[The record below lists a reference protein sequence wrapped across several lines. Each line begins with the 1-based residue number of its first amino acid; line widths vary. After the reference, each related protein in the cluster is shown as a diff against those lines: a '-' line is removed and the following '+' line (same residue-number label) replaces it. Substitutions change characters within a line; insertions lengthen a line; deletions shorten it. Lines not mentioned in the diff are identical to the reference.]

1 MLLKRTD
8 LEKREREI
16 LAPYATFSDSA
27 TRKFS
32 DSSSDEFRTQFQR
45 DHARI
50 IHSKAFRRL
59 KGKTQVFVAHYGDHY
74 RNRLTHTLEVSQ
86 ISRNLARNLAVNEDL
101 AGAIALAHDL
111 GHTPFGHAGEER
123 LDSLL
128 RKFNRSFEHN
138 RQSRRILTT
147 LEKKYV
153 GFGGLNL
160 TSDLLD
166 GLAKHSTPYDSPSS
180 DGRQPSL
187 EAQIVNLADEIAYT
201 NHDLDDGLRGKIFTH
216 KDLKN
221 LKLWEAA
228 IEKVDSNLPDEA
240 FNHRAVSAIIDLLTT
255 DLLRKTSKDL
265 EENKIKSL
273 NEIKNFRESFVNFST
288 SIQKDLEELRE
299 FLHARFYLHPE
310 VKKLSEQ
317 GADLLEKLF
326 VLIFKKP
333 ELLPAEFMARLK
345 VDSREIVVAD
355 FVAGMT
361 DDFAEEFVKKR
372 K

>member
-1 MLLKRTD
+1 MFAL
-8 LEKREREI
+8 
-16 LAPYATFSDSA
+16 YATFSDSA
-27 TRKFS
+27 KREHS
-32 DSSSDEFRTQFQR
+32 DSNDEFRTQFQR

-59 KGKTQVFVAHYGDHY
+59 KGKTQVFVAHYGDHF

-123 LDSLL
+123 LNSLL
-128 RKFNRSFEHN
+128 QKFGESFEHN

-153 GFGGLNL
+153 GFDGLNL

-180 DGRQPSL
+180 DGRQPSV
-187 EAQIVNLADEIAYT
+187 EAQIVNLADEIAYV
-201 NHDLDDGLRGKIFTH
+201 NHDLDDGLRGKIFMRES
-216 KDLKN
+216 LKN
-221 LKLWEAA
+221 LKLWRMA
-228 IEKVDSNLPDEA
+228 IEKVDTNLPNEA

-255 DLLRKTSKDL
+255 DLLRETSKNL
-265 EENKIKSL
+265 EENKIKNL
-273 NEIKNFRESFVNFST
+273 DEIKNFRQALVSFSPST
-288 SIQKDLEELRE
+288 QKDLEELRE
-299 FLHARFYLHPE
+299 FLHAKFYLHPE

-326 VLIFKKP
+326 ASIFKKP
-333 ELLPAEFMARLK
+333 ELLPSEFTERLK
-345 VDSREIVVAD
+345 TDSREIVVAD

-361 DDFAEEFVKKR
+361 DDFAEEFVKKI